1 MGYLIQFTVSGRLNR
16 ARSRSLWGVNAV
28 LTSIAPP
35 AIADGDRGEYLAPD
49 RIFPDIIIDDFRP
62 LLLRSVGRSAGRSA
76 ITAGEDVRFAPFQLA
91 CHPGEIQWQTHLG
104 LMETK
109 PQNKHSLSI

>member
-1 MGYLIQFTVSGRLNR
+1 MAYLMQFTVSGRLNR

-62 LLLRSVGRSAGRSA
+62 LLLRSA
-76 ITAGEDVRFAPFQLA
+76 ITAGVDVRIALA